1 MQLAL
6 FAAPGR
12 FLRGNL
18 HTHSTLSD
26 GAESP
31 ERVAAIYREAGYDF
45 LCLSDHFLERYGFP
59 IADTRAL
66 RRPGFTTIFG
76 AELHAPENSQNEI
89 WHILA
94 CGLPLDFA
102 PLGAGEDGV
111 ALARRAREAGAFVA
125 IAHPQWSSL
134 TIEDGRALSGVA
146 HAVEI
151 FNTGC
156 ELETARPDG
165 TYLLDALSNEGT
177 LLHAIACDDAHLR
190 VPDAGQGWVMVKAKA
205 NEPDAILDA
214 LKAGRF
220 YASCGPEFGDVRIE
234 GEEIVVETSTV
245 RNIAVVGR
253 GSRAENLFGE
263 GIKTARLPLRRFRGD
278 WFRVVA
284 TDGNGRSAWT
294 GPVLLPEA

>member
-1 MQLAL
+1 MQLAP

-12 FLRGNL
+12 FWRGNL

-31 ERVAAIYREAGYDF
+31 ERVAALYRRLGYDF

-59 IADTRAL
+59 VADTRAL
-66 RRPGFTTIFG
+66 RTAEFTTIFG
-76 AELHAPENSQNEI
+76 AELHAPENSQKEL

-102 PLGAGEDGV
+102 PLRPGEDGV

-134 TIEDGRALSGVA
+134 NIEDGRALRGVA

-156 ELETARPDG
+156 ALETARPDG
-165 TYLLDALSNEGT
+165 TYLLDALSNEGD
-177 LLHAIACDDAHLR
+177 LLHAIASDDAHLR
-190 VPDAGQGWVMVKAKA
+190 VPDAGQGWVMVKADR
-205 NEPDAILDA
+205 NEPDALLAA
-214 LKAGRF
+214 LKSGAF
-220 YASCGPEFGDVRIE
+220 YASCGPTIEDARIE
-234 GEEIVVETSTV
+234 GDEIVVRTSPC
-245 RNIAVVGR
+245 RNIAVMGR
-253 GSRAENLFGE
+253 GSRAANRFEPALIGE
-263 GIKTARLPLRRFRGD
+263 ARLPLSRFRGD

-284 TDGNGRSAWT
+284 TDETGRCAWT
-294 GPVLLPEA
+294 GPVQLPA